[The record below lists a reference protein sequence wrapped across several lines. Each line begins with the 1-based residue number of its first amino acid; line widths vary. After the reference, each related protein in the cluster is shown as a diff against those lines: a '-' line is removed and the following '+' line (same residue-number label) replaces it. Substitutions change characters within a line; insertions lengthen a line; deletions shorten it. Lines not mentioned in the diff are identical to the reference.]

1 MDSPMQSTTID
12 PAWAWATYEP
22 SEANPWDSRAAAH
35 LFRRAGFSASRS
47 EVATA
52 VKRQPHDVIADLLS
66 PDAESD
72 SFKTEIAPLIRA
84 SMAGGDV
91 KKLSAQWVYRM
102 LNTPSPLLEKT
113 TLFWHGHFAT
123 SAEKVQD
130 AELMQTQND
139 LLRQFAWGDFRKL
152 LLEIARDPA
161 MLIYLDSV
169 SNRKS
174 HPNENFAREIMEL
187 FCLGEGNYSE
197 TDVRELAR
205 CFTGWEIKR
214 KKFRFNRYQHDT
226 GSKTLLGE
234 AGQFGGEQGV
244 ALVAKQASAPR
255 FLARKLVRYFVMD
268 EPTAAD
274 QLIEPL
280 AIELRQNNLS
290 TAPTLNRILSSNLFF
305 SAHARARKIRSPAEF
320 SIGFLRS
327 MEAST
332 DAYRVADAMK
342 ELGQGLYFP
351 PSVKGWDGGRT
362 WINSST
368 LLGRSNLIR
377 KIIDHDK
384 TRFGKISLVDY
395 LSQQNVTDA
404 ESLLAWIEP
413 LMFAVS
419 IPAAAKA
426 RVVQLD
432 AAGGDLDQRM
442 KDAIHLLCSLP
453 EYQLS

>member
-1 MDSPMQSTTID
+1 MNPPMNSAIPD
-12 PAWAWATYEP
+12 PAWAWTVYEP
-22 SEANPWDSRAAAH
+22 SKSVPWDSLAAAH
-35 LFRRAGFSASRS
+35 LFRRAGFSANRS
-47 EVATA
+47 EVESA
-52 VKRQPHDVIADLLS
+52 VNRQPHEIVADLLS
-66 PDAESD
+66 PDRESD
-72 SFKTEIAPLIRA
+72 NFRAEIRSLIRA
-84 SMAGGDV
+84 SMAAGDV

-102 LNTPSPLLEKT
+102 LNTPSPLLEKA

-130 AELMQTQND
+130 AELMQMQND
-139 LLRQFAWGDFRKL
+139 LLRQFAWGDFKTL

-226 GSKTLLGE
+226 GPKTLLG
-234 AGQFGGEQGV
+234 ATGQFGGEQGV
-244 ALVAKQASAPR
+244 ALVAEQASAPR
-255 FLARKLVRYFVMD
+255 FLARKLVRYFVID
-268 EPTAAD
+268 EPMATD
-274 QLIEPL
+274 ELIEPL
-280 AIELRQNNLS
+280 AIELSQNNLEI
-290 TAPTLNRILSSNLFF
+290 APTLKRILSSNLFF
-305 SAHARARKIRSPAEF
+305 SAYARARKIRSPAEF
-320 SIGFLRS
+320 AIGFLRS

-332 DAYRVADAMK
+332 DAYRVADAMRL
-342 ELGQGLYFP
+342 LGQGLYFP
-351 PSVKGWDGGRT
+351 PSVKGWDGGRA

-377 KIIDHDK
+377 QIIDHDK
-384 TRFGKISLVDY
+384 TRFGKTSLADY
-395 LSQQNVTDA
+395 LSHHGVTNA
-404 ESLLAWIEP
+404 ESLISWIEP
-413 LMFAVS
+413 LMFAVP
-419 IPAAAKA
+419 IPSAAKA
-426 RVVQLD
+426 KVVQLD
-432 AAGGDLDQRM
+432 SVGGDREHRM
-442 KDAIHLLCSLP
+442 KDAIHVLCSLP